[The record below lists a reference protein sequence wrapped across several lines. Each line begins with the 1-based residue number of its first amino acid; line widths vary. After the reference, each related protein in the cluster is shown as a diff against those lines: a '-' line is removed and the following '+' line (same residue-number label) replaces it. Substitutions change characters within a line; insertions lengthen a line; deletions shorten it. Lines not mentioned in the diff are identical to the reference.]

1 MPLRFVEHKR
11 IHLSR
16 CNEVSTPG
24 RQTNPRQEDTLTPLA
39 LCLQHKTPA
48 PDELCSCDQAFPESA
63 GRADDIHVS
72 ELLYL

>member
-1 MPLRFVEHKR
+1 M
-11 IHLSR
+11 HLSR
-16 CNEVSTPG
+16 CNKVSTPG

-63 GRADDIHVS
+63 GKAGKAGKADDIHVT
-72 ELLYL
+72 EQLYV